1 MTPNTVWVQDK
12 GLWVVSYVGP
22 QVSGAISIGN
32 SVLQIQAWEKLE
44 LKSESHVP
52 VVGCKPKELNSLVLM
67 NSGSSTTPS

>member
-32 SVLQIQAWEKLE
+32 SVLQIQEWEKTEERLG
-44 LKSESHVP
+44 KW
-52 VVGCKPKELNSLVLM
+52 K
-67 NSGSSTTPS
+67 SGSNSSSRNIDK

>member
-32 SVLQIQAWEKLE
+32 SVLQIDPRDPA
-44 LKSESHVP
+44 VA
-52 VVGCKPKELNSLVLM
+52 
-67 NSGSSTTPS
+67 STQHRSTMSQET